1 MATICNDELSAAL
14 AAFEQGALVPM
25 FLDPILSKLL
35 SACKHQEM
43 TAFAECVTDFEYASY
58 LETV

>member
-1 MATICNDELSAAL
+1 M
-14 AAFEQGALVPM
+14 PH
-25 FLDPILSKLL
+25 FLDPVLRNLL

-43 TAFAECVTDFEYASY
+43 TAFAERVTDFEYATY